1 MGSEEGSPRRL
12 SPADRLA
19 RQHAREVRERV
30 IALLSE
36 GFAQDLLDVDEFE
49 RRVTAAHKNDTPEAI
64 EALAA
69 DLPARAGALAATAP
83 APTALV
89 SSAPSTGPL
98 AADEQQRL
106 FAVMAGVDRRGDW
119 TLPRKLKLTTLLGG
133 AFLDLREAR
142 FPPGPVDIEIF
153 SFMGGTQIIVPPG
166 LAVQTHGSA
175 LMGGFQQVNRA
186 PTNPDPDAPLLRV
199 HGFVIMGGVDV
210 QTWLPGENERDAQG
224 RQIRAARDDRRRRK
238 PRLTSADH
246 DPEA

>member
-1 MGSEEGSPRRL
+1 MGNEDGSPRRL
-12 SPADRLA
+12 VPAERLA
-19 RQHAREVRERV
+19 RQQARDVRERV

-36 GFAQDLLDVDEFE
+36 GFAHDLLDVDEFE
-49 RRVTAAHKNDTPEAI
+49 RRVSAAHKNETPEAI
-64 EALAA
+64 EALVA
-69 DLPARAGALAATAP
+69 DLPGRAGALAATAP
-83 APTALV
+83 ATTALV
-89 SSAPSTGPL
+89 SSEPKAAAL
-98 AADEQQRL
+98 ATADDQQRL

-224 RQIRAARDDRRRRK
+224 RQRRDDRRRR
-238 PRLTSADH
+238 PRLTSADR
-246 DPEA
+246 